1 VDSPQNLWELA
12 CQRWRS
18 QNTKKSLSRRAE
30 LSMKIRYKVSLVA
43 ACVLFITTSLLSLV
57 QVSQV
62 RSILRTQVEEGISES
77 SNAVARQIE
86 NWLNAKLRL
95 MDLAAQAI
103 DSQYSPQATQR
114 IIDSPILKNEFEL
127 VFGALQSDGKPIK
140 NSAPW
145 SPGPDYDGRLR
156 PWYASGKAGSQSVL
170 TEPYKASTSDEI
182 LISAVTK
189 ISDGGQFLGVFGGQ
203 IRLNTIA
210 DAINTLDFG
219 GAGYAFLMS
228 RNGNIISHPDANLN
242 GKPYGEIFG
251 GAQPPLHSQLQE
263 VQIKGKTLL
272 ISFIPLSQ
280 LKGMDWYIGVVLD
293 QDIVMAAAHTLSWR
307 AVIGTG
313 LGVLL
318 SLLVLGLLVRRL
330 LRPLDQLKESLADIN
345 RGEGDLTRQLPVVGN
360 DEIALVAGEFNQFLQ
375 NLKAL
380 IGDVKNSSQQV
391 RESTAATSC
400 EADQAANRV
409 QIQLQE
415 LDQLATA
422 MTEMAS
428 TAEDVARNAQVAA
441 EAAIV
446 ASEETADGVAL
457 VSKSTGAI
465 KRLAEEMDDTG
476 HAINELST
484 LSQSIESIVAVITS
498 IADQTNLLAL
508 NAAIEAARAGESGR
522 GFAVVADEVRSL
534 ASRTQQSTQE
544 IRLMIEQLQTGVKHA
559 QVRMQQSRDTAS
571 KTAGDANAAN
581 DTLERIREAI
591 YRINDMNLQI
601 AAAAEEQSATTEEI
615 NRNTTNIRD
624 ISLEVSGS
632 ADKQVRQCSAMVDH
646 VGQQDKLLSRFRV

>member
-1 VDSPQNLWELA
+1 
-12 CQRWRS
+12 
-18 QNTKKSLSRRAE
+18 
-30 LSMKIRYKVSLVA
+30 MKIRYKVSLVA
-43 ACVLFITTSLLSLV
+43 ACVLFVTTSLLSLV
-57 QVSQV
+57 QVEQIRTILRSQV
-62 RSILRTQVEEGISES
+62 EASISES

-86 NWLNAKLRL
+86 NWLNGKLRL
-95 MDLAAQAI
+95 MDLASQSI

-114 IIDSPILKNEFEL
+114 IIDSPILKDEFKL
-127 VFGALQSDGKPIK
+127 VFGALESDGKPIK
-140 NSAPW
+140 NTASWNPK
-145 SPGPDYDGRLR
+145 PDYDGRTR
-156 PWYASGKAGSQSVL
+156 PWYVTGKAGGQAVL
-170 TEPYKASTSDEI
+170 TEPYKDSTTGEI
-182 LISAVTK
+182 LISAVAR
-189 ISDGGQFLGVFGGQ
+189 ISDAGQLLGVFGGD
-203 IRLNTIA
+203 IRLTAVA

-219 GAGYAFLMS
+219 GAGYAFLLS
-228 RNGNIISHPDANLN
+228 KSGNIISHPDAELN
-242 GKPYGEIFG
+242 GKPYSQLFAGS
-251 GAQPPLHSQLQE
+251 ALPLNSQLQE
-263 VQIKGKTLL
+263 VSSDGKSLL
-272 ISFIPLSQ
+272 VSFIPLTD

-293 QDIVMAAAHTLSWR
+293 QDIVMAAAYILSWR

-360 DEIALVAGEFNQFLQ
+360 DEIALVSGEFNQFLR

-380 IGDVKNSSQQV
+380 IGDVKRSSQQV
-391 RESTAATSC
+391 RESTTATSC

-428 TAEDVARNAQVAA
+428 TAEDVARNAQAAA

-446 ASEETADGVAL
+446 ATEETADGVAL
-457 VSKSTGAI
+457 VSRSTGAI
-465 KRLAEEMDDTG
+465 KRLADEMDDTG

-544 IRLMIEQLQTGVKHA
+544 IRLMIDQLQTGVRHA

-581 DTLERIREAI
+581 ETLERIREAI

-646 VGQQDKLLSRFRV
+646 VGEQDKLLSRFRI

>member
-1 VDSPQNLWELA
+1 
-12 CQRWRS
+12 
-18 QNTKKSLSRRAE
+18 
-30 LSMKIRYKVSLVA
+30 MKIRYKVSLVA
-43 ACVLFITTSLLSLV
+43 ACVLLVTTSLLSLV
-57 QVSQV
+57 QVEQI
-62 RSILRTQVEEGISES
+62 RSILRHQVEASIAES

-86 NWLNAKLRL
+86 NWLNGKLHL
-95 MDLAAQAI
+95 MDLASQAI
-103 DSQYSPQATQR
+103 DRQYSVQTTQR
-114 IIDSPILKNEFEL
+114 IIDSPILKDEFKL
-127 VFGALQSDGKPIK
+127 VFGALESDGKPIK
-140 NSAPW
+140 NTAAWNPK
-145 SPGPDYDGRLR
+145 PDYDGRTR
-156 PWYASGKAGSQSVL
+156 PWYATGKTGSQAVL
-170 TEPYKASTSDEI
+170 TEPYKDSTTGEI
-182 LISAVTK
+182 LISAVAR
-189 ISDGGQFLGVFGGQ
+189 ISDAGQLLGVFGGD
-203 IRLNTIA
+203 IRLTTVA

-219 GAGYAFLMS
+219 GAGYAFLLS
-228 RNGNIISHPDANLN
+228 KSGNIISHPDAELN
-242 GKPYGEIFG
+242 GKPYSQLFAGS
-251 GAQPPLHSQLQE
+251 ALPLDAQLQE
-263 VQIKGKTLL
+263 VRSGGKSLL
-272 ISFIPLSQ
+272 VSFIPLSD

-318 SLLVLGLLVRRL
+318 SLLVLGLLVKRL
-330 LRPLDQLKESLADIN
+330 LRPLEQLKDSLADIN

-360 DEIALVAGEFNQFLQ
+360 DEIALVAGEFNQFLH

-391 RESTAATSC
+391 RESTTATSC
-400 EADQAANRV
+400 EADQAAKRV
-409 QIQLQE
+409 QVQLQE

-428 TAEDVARNAQVAA
+428 TAEDVARNAQTAA
-441 EAAIV
+441 EAAI
-446 ASEETADGVAL
+446 AANEETADGVAL
-457 VSKSTGAI
+457 VSRSTGAI
-465 KRLAEEMDDTG
+465 KRLAEEMDATG
-476 HAINELST
+476 HAINDLST
-484 LSQSIESIVAVITS
+484 LSQSIGSIVAVITS

-544 IRLMIEQLQTGVKHA
+544 IREMIDQLQTGVKHA
-559 QVRMQQSRDTAS
+559 QARMQQSRDTAS
-571 KTAGDANAAN
+571 RTAGDANAAN

-632 ADKQVRQCSAMVDH
+632 ADKQARQCSAMVEH
-646 VGQQDKLLSRFRV
+646 VGQQDKLLSRFRI

>member
-1 VDSPQNLWELA
+1 
-12 CQRWRS
+12 
-18 QNTKKSLSRRAE
+18 
-30 LSMKIRYKVSLVA
+30 MKIRYKVSLVA
-43 ACVLFITTSLLSLV
+43 ACVLFVTTSLLSLV
-57 QVSQV
+57 QVEQI
-62 RSILRTQVEEGISES
+62 RTILRHQVEASISES

-86 NWLNAKLRL
+86 NWLNGKLRL
-95 MDLAAQAI
+95 MDLASQAI
-103 DSQYSPQATQR
+103 DRQYSAQATQR
-114 IIDSPILKNEFEL
+114 IIDSPILKDEFKL
-127 VFGALQSDGKPIK
+127 VFGALESDGKPIK
-140 NSAPW
+140 NTASWNPK
-145 SPGPDYDGRLR
+145 PDYDGRTR
-156 PWYASGKAGSQSVL
+156 PWYATGKADSQAVL
-170 TEPYKASTSDEI
+170 TEPYKDSTTGEI
-182 LISAVTK
+182 LISAVAR
-189 ISDGGQFLGVFGGQ
+189 ISDAGQLLGVFGGD
-203 IRLNTIA
+203 IRLTTVA

-219 GAGYAFLMS
+219 GAGYAFLLS
-228 RNGNIISHPDANLN
+228 KSGNIISHPDAELN
-242 GKPYGEIFG
+242 GKPYNQLFAGSVL
-251 GAQPPLHSQLQE
+251 PLDSQLQQ
-263 VQIKGKTLL
+263 VSSDGKSLL
-272 ISFIPLSQ
+272 VSFIPLSG

-293 QDIVMAAAHTLSWR
+293 QDIVMAAAHILSWR

-313 LGVLL
+313 LGVLI

-330 LRPLDQLKESLADIN
+330 LRPLDQLKDSLADIN
-345 RGEGDLTRQLPVVGN
+345 RGEGDLTRHLPVVGN

-380 IGDVKNSSQQV
+380 IGDVKNSSQRV
-391 RESTAATSC
+391 RESTTATSC

-409 QIQLQE
+409 QVQLQE

-428 TAEDVARNAQVAA
+428 TAEDVARNAQTAA
-441 EAAIV
+441 EAAI
-446 ASEETADGVAL
+446 AANEETADGVAL
-457 VSKSTGAI
+457 VSRSTGAI
-465 KRLAEEMDDTG
+465 KRLAEEMDATG

-534 ASRTQQSTQE
+534 AARTQQSTQE
-544 IRLMIEQLQTGVKHA
+544 IREMIDQLQTGVKHA
-559 QVRMQQSRDTAS
+559 QVQMQQSRDTAS

-581 DTLERIREAI
+581 ETLKRIREAI

-632 ADKQVRQCSAMVDH
+632 ADKQVRQCSVMVDH
-646 VGQQDKLLSRFRV
+646 VGQQDKLLSRFRI

>member
-1 VDSPQNLWELA
+1 
-12 CQRWRS
+12 
-18 QNTKKSLSRRAE
+18 
-30 LSMKIRYKVSLVA
+30 MKIRYKVSLVA
-43 ACVLFITTSLLSLV
+43 ACVLFVTTSLLSLV
-57 QVSQV
+57 QVEQI
-62 RSILRTQVEEGISES
+62 RTILRHQVEASISES

-86 NWLNAKLRL
+86 NWLNGKLRL
-95 MDLAAQAI
+95 MDLASQAI
-103 DSQYSPQATQR
+103 DRQYSAQATQR
-114 IIDSPILKNEFEL
+114 IIDSPILKDEFKL
-127 VFGALQSDGKPIK
+127 VFGALESDGKPIK
-140 NSAPW
+140 NTASWNPK
-145 SPGPDYDGRLR
+145 PDYDGRTR
-156 PWYASGKAGSQSVL
+156 PWYATGKADSQAVL
-170 TEPYKASTSDEI
+170 TEPYKDSTTGEI
-182 LISAVTK
+182 LISAVAR
-189 ISDGGQFLGVFGGQ
+189 ISDAGQLLGVFGGD
-203 IRLNTIA
+203 IRLTTVA

-219 GAGYAFLMS
+219 GAGYAFLLS
-228 RNGNIISHPDANLN
+228 KSGNIISHPDAELN
-242 GKPYGEIFG
+242 GKLYNQLFAGSVL
-251 GAQPPLHSQLQE
+251 PLDSQLQQ
-263 VQIKGKTLL
+263 VSSGGKSLL
-272 ISFIPLSQ
+272 VSFIPLSG

-293 QDIVMAAAHTLSWR
+293 QDIVMAAAHILSWR

-313 LGVLL
+313 LGVLI

-330 LRPLDQLKESLADIN
+330 LRPLDQLKDSLADIN

-380 IGDVKNSSQQV
+380 IGDVKNSSQRV
-391 RESTAATSC
+391 RESTTATSC

-409 QIQLQE
+409 QVQLQE

-428 TAEDVARNAQVAA
+428 TAEDVARNAQTAA
-441 EAAIV
+441 EAAI
-446 ASEETADGVAL
+446 AANEETADGVAL
-457 VSKSTGAI
+457 VSRSTGAI
-465 KRLAEEMDDTG
+465 KRLAEEMDATG

-544 IRLMIEQLQTGVKHA
+544 IREMIDQLQTGVKHA
-559 QVRMQQSRDTAS
+559 QVQMQQSRDTAS

-581 DTLERIREAI
+581 DTLKRIREAI

-632 ADKQVRQCSAMVDH
+632 ADKQVRQCSVMVDH
-646 VGQQDKLLSRFRV
+646 VGQQDKLLSRFRI

>member
-1 VDSPQNLWELA
+1 
-12 CQRWRS
+12 
-18 QNTKKSLSRRAE
+18 
-30 LSMKIRYKVSLVA
+30 MKIRYKVSLVA

-95 MDLAAQAI
+95 MDLTVQSI

-114 IIDSPILKNEFEL
+114 IISFPTLKNEFEL
-127 VFGALQSDGKPIK
+127 VFGALESDGKPIK
-140 NSAPW
+140 NSESWNPK
-145 SPGPDYDGRLR
+145 PDYDGRLR
-156 PWYASGKAGSQSVL
+156 PWYATGKVAMQAVL
-170 TEPYKASTSDEI
+170 TEPYKDSTTGDI
-182 LISAVTK
+182 LISAVAR
-189 ISDGGQFLGVFGGQ
+189 ISDTNQFLGVLGGDL
-203 IRLNTIA
+203 RLNTVA
-210 DAINTLDFG
+210 EAVNTLDFS
-219 GAGYAFLMS
+219 GAGYAFLLS
-228 RNGNIISHPDANLN
+228 RNGNIISHPNAELN
-242 GKPYGEIFG
+242 GKPYTEIFG
-251 GAQPPLHSQLQE
+251 GAQPPLKSQIQE
-263 VQIKGKTLL
+263 IKIGEKTLL
-272 ISFIPLSQ
+272 VSFIPLSR

-293 QDIVMAAAHTLSWR
+293 QDIVMAAAHLLSWR
-307 AVIGTG
+307 AVIGTL
-313 LGVLL
+313 LGVTI
-318 SLLVLGLLVRRL
+318 SLLLLGLLVKRL
-330 LRPLDQLKESLADIN
+330 LWPLEQLKESLADIN
-345 RGEGDLTRQLPVVGN
+345 RGDGDLTRQLPVSGN
-360 DEIALVAGEFNQFLQ
+360 DEITLVSGEFNRFLQ

-391 RESTAATSC
+391 RESTAATSS
-400 EADQAANRV
+400 EADQASNRV

-415 LDQLATA
+415 LDQLSTA
-422 MTEMAS
+422 MQEMAS
-428 TAEDVARNAQVAA
+428 TAEDVARNAQAAA
-441 EAAIV
+441 EAAI
-446 ASEETADGVAL
+446 AANEETADGVAL
-457 VSKSTGAI
+457 VSRSTGAI
-465 KRLAEEMDDTG
+465 KRLAEEMDNTG
-476 HAINELST
+476 QAINELST

-544 IRLMIEQLQTGVKHA
+544 IRLMIDQLQTGVKHA

-646 VGQQDKLLSRFRV
+646 VGQQDKLLSRFRI

>member
-1 VDSPQNLWELA
+1 
-12 CQRWRS
+12 
-18 QNTKKSLSRRAE
+18 
-30 LSMKIRYKVSLVA
+30 MKIRYKVSLVA
-43 ACVLFITTSLLSLV
+43 ACVLFVTTSLLSLV
-57 QVSQV
+57 QVEQI
-62 RSILRTQVEEGISES
+62 RTILRHQVEASISES

-86 NWLNAKLRL
+86 NWLNGKLRL
-95 MDLAAQAI
+95 MDLASQSI

-114 IIDSPILKNEFEL
+114 IIDSPILKNEFKL
-127 VFGALQSDGKPIK
+127 VFGALESDGKPIK
-140 NSAPW
+140 NTASWNPK
-145 SPGPDYDGRLR
+145 PDYDGRIR
-156 PWYASGKAGSQSVL
+156 PWYVTGKAGGQAVL
-170 TEPYKASTSDEI
+170 TEPYKDSTTGEI
-182 LISAVTK
+182 LISAVAR
-189 ISDGGQFLGVFGGQ
+189 ISDAGQLLGVFGGD
-203 IRLNTIA
+203 IRLTAVA

-219 GAGYAFLMS
+219 GAGYAFLLS
-228 RNGNIISHPDANLN
+228 KSGNIISHPDAELN
-242 GKPYGEIFG
+242 GKPYSQLFAGS
-251 GAQPPLHSQLQE
+251 ALPLNSQLQE
-263 VQIKGKTLL
+263 VSSDEKSLL
-272 ISFIPLSQ
+272 VSFIPLTD

-293 QDIVMAAAHTLSWR
+293 QDIVMAAAHILSWR

-360 DEIALVAGEFNQFLQ
+360 DEIALVSGEFNQFLR

-380 IGDVKNSSQQV
+380 IGDVKSSSQQV
-391 RESTAATSC
+391 RESTTATSC
-400 EADQAANRV
+400 EADQAAHRV
-409 QIQLQE
+409 QIQLLE

-428 TAEDVARNAQVAA
+428 TAEDVARNAQAAA

-446 ASEETADGVAL
+446 ASEETANGVAL

-465 KRLAEEMDDTG
+465 KRLADEMDDTG

-544 IRLMIEQLQTGVKHA
+544 IRLMIDQLQAGVKHA
-559 QVRMQQSRDTAS
+559 QVRVQQSRDTAS

-581 DTLERIREAI
+581 ETLERIREAI

-632 ADKQVRQCSAMVDH
+632 ADKQVRQCSVMVDH
-646 VGQQDKLLSRFRV
+646 VGQQDKLLSRFRI